1 MVYYCD
7 YISHVEGH
15 SGVQFRTNTAMGVCY
30 GNDYGIPIGTT
41 TAGASQMRKLSLITA
56 VVACVV
62 LPSVA
67 LATHGGHHGGGGHGG
82 GHWAGST
89 SGPIGGGLH
98 GHGAGHGRYWHGLW
112 YEEGVGHCWRL
123 TPDGYVWACD

>member
-1 MVYYCD
+1 MLSMPTKELTFFVPLR
-7 YISHVEGH
+7 SAQAHGGLGPPV
-15 SGVQFRTNTAMGVCY
+15 A
-30 GNDYGIPIGTT
+30 
-41 TAGASQMRKLSLITA
+41 QMRKLSLITA